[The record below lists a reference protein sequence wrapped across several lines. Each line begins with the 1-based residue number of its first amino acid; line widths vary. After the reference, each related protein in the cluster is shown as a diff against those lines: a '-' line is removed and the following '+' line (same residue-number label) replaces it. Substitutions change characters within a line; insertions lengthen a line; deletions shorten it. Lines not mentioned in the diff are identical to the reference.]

1 VPRLIDHSQRE
12 IEVAEAAWRVLRRD
26 GVTSLSVRNVA
37 AEAGLATGSLRRA
50 FPTQDALLAFS
61 LELVGRRARA
71 RIDALPPSARV
82 REAVEARLFELIP
95 LDDERRAEMDAYFT
109 IGAMA
114 MTRPTL
120 EPAYRTVYDDLRAGC
135 RLMLE
140 ELAREARE
148 SGAHGVPDDAA
159 LDLEAQ
165 HLHTLLDGVALHLIQ
180 PGESS
185 ERSKAVI
192 RAHLDRL
199 GWAAAHS

>member
-1 VPRLIDHSQRE
+1 VPKLIDHSQRE
-12 IEVAEAAWRVLRRD
+12 VEVAEAAWRVLRRD

-71 RIDALPPSARV
+71 RIEALPPAATV
-82 REAVEARLFELIP
+82 REGVEARLFELLP

-114 MTRPTL
+114 GTRPAL
-120 EPAYRTVYDDLRAGC
+120 APAYRALYDDLRAGC

-140 ELAREARE
+140 AL
-148 SGAHGVPDDAA
+148 GVHHD

-165 HLHTLLDGVALHLIQ
+165 HLHALLDGVALHLIQ
-180 PGESS
+180 PGEASD
-185 ERSKAVI
+185 RSQAII
-192 RAHLDRL
+192 RTHLDRL
-199 GWAAAHS
+199 TRR